1 MDYVLRTFELT
12 KRYKNH
18 WALNK
23 VTMNIQR
30 GDIYG
35 FVGENGSG
43 KTTVIRLIT
52 GLISQNSGSY
62 ELFGVSSSSPDI
74 INVRKRIGAIVET
87 PSIYLNMSAHDNLKM
102 QSAILGINDEEK
114 IKEVLFEVGL
124 FGLYD
129 DSKKAGN
136 FSLGM
141 RQRLGIA
148 MALLG
153 NPEFIILDEPMN
165 GLDPAGIVEIRELI
179 IRLNREKNIT
189 FLISSHILTELSL
202 VATKYGII
210 SKGKIIKEISAE
222 DLKKE
227 CRPAILIE
235 ADNQTAL
242 LELLSKH
249 IKEDDLA
256 PTAKGVRIYGN
267 ISLNWLFEKIINAG
281 IDILNVVCSESNIE
295 NYYLS
300 IMPNVIGGNYN
311 A

>member
-1 MDYVLRTFELT
+1 
-12 KRYKNH
+12 
-18 WALNK
+18 
-23 VTMNIQR
+23 MNIQK

-52 GLISQNSGSY
+52 GLISQTSGSY

-129 DSKKAGN
+129 DSKKSGN

-235 ADNQTAL
+235 ADNQAAL